1 MRRLILAT
9 PLLCSLLTATAFA
22 DTIIGLVPNDG
33 SGDNFGFRTY
43 GPGYNISGGG
53 GIPADAFSDF
63 PPGYAPGS
71 TFGIGGAEIFF
82 EDGFAKLGP
91 ISSDVDF
98 TDGTLFVSSVTLPTN
113 GKDFRAFVTVSFN
126 ASGIFLATGEPISAN
141 GSAHGYIDFSY
152 IDGAYYPG
160 AFKETPEPGT
170 LALVGTGVLGI
181 VARAKKRLMHQPQRH
196 RQRGC

>member
-1 MRRLILAT
+1 MTAVEIISALEPTARGTTSAEKEASPRT
-9 PLLCSLLTATAFA
+9 PSANFA
-22 DTIIGLVPNDG
+22 QDMPQVL
-33 SGDNFGFRTY
+33 RWY
-43 GPGYNISGGG
+43 QH
-53 GIPADAFSDF
+53 AD
-63 PPGYAPGS
+63 
-71 TFGIGGAEIFF
+71 IF

-91 ISSDVDF
+91 ISSDVEF

-126 ASGIFLATGEPISAN
+126 ASGIFLATGDPISAN
-141 GSAHGYIDFSY
+141 GSANGYIDSVY

-181 VARAKKRLMHQPQRH
+181 VARTKNRFLKFT
-196 RQRGC
+196 RG